1 LKSSTD
7 KEARTKSRPTHSLDS
22 RSVMM
27 TRKRLVILIQEE
39 AEDVVVIVAVE
50 AEAARAVVLTPI
62 PSRIPKA
69 SILAFILGRSIR

>member
-1 LKSSTD
+1 
-7 KEARTKSRPTHSLDS
+7 
-22 RSVMM
+22 MM
-27 TRKRLVILIQEE
+27 TKKMTLIIRIQEE

-69 SILAFILGRSIR
+69 SISAFTLGRSTR